1 MKAIINLRC
10 IYIFT
15 HGSQADVFSKKY
27 FLLHFLITKKIKLD
41 IYPSTYEIKM

>member
-15 HGSQADVFSKKY
+15 YGSQADVFSKK